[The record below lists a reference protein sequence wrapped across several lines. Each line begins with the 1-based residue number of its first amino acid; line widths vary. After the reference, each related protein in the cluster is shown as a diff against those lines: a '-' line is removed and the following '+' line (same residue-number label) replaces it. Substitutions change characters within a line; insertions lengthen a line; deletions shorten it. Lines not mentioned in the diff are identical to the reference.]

1 MKDHGTGRCNPET
14 LAGRHLPCRDSHFH
28 ARTVNRPP
36 RPLLSCPHPAT
47 EEGPAI
53 HVAARDPFSCIAQH
67 QHNNAR
73 DHLGP
78 ATKAGRQAPCSM
90 PAHAISR
97 FVRASFPPCAICWQQ
112 LHRNRRG
119 LTKRPPTAE
128 LRRGPAPRGQPVK
141 QAQDALSPD
150 DARPTQRGLSDE
162 TRPADRLCVAAY
174 QDQAR
179 PCHQRFEAVA
189 ARRRDAPGP
198 GLPGL
203 MASSSKAPGC
213 TTLQEPRKAVS
224 LGRPRSPSVLAP
236 RLIGGVAS
244 LDVSP
249 GTVARPAFDGPRCR
263 FLDLA
268 TSTTNPSAV

>member
-1 MKDHGTGRCNPET
+1 MLAQSIARLVRSCRARTLQQKRGQPSMWQPATLSPASLNTSTTTLVITLGLPPR
-14 LAGRHLPCRDSHFH
+14 LAGKPHAPCLLMQSVAYDR
-28 ARTVNRPP
+28 P
-36 RPLLSCPHPAT
+36 RPKW
-47 EEGPAI
+47 
-53 HVAARDPFSCIAQH
+53 
-67 QHNNAR
+67 
-73 DHLGP
+73 
-78 ATKAGRQAPCSM
+78 TKASELV
-90 PAHAISR
+90 

-263 FLDLA
+263 F
-268 TSTTNPSAV
+268 P

>member
-1 MKDHGTGRCNPET
+1 M
-14 LAGRHLPCRDSHFH
+14 LAQSIARLVRACR
-28 ARTVNRPP
+28 ARTLQQKRGQP
-36 RPLLSCPHPAT
+36 SMWQPA
-47 EEGPAI
+47 
-53 HVAARDPFSCIAQH
+53 DPFSCIAQH

-179 PCHQRFEAVA
+179 PWHQRFEAVA

-198 GLPGL
+198 ACLACL
-203 MASSSKAPGC
+203 ASWHH
-213 TTLQEPRKAVS
+213 
-224 LGRPRSPSVLAP
+224 RPRLQAARRCKSH
-236 RLIGGVAS
+236 
-244 LDVSP
+244 
-249 GTVARPAFDGPRCR
+249 ARPSHWADRARPLSSLHGSSEGSRH
-263 FLDLA
+263 L
-268 TSTTNPSAV
+268 TSHRGQ